1 VASIKKK
8 LNRIRGAAPVIEY
21 IVLVVVIIA
30 ALASMSE
37 YIRRAVSGRWREVGD
52 VFGFGRQYEPG
63 RTIIERIR

>member
-1 VASIKKK
+1 MTGIKKK
-8 LNRIRGAAPVIEY
+8 INRIKGAAPVIEY

-37 YIRRAVSGRWREVGD
+37 YIRRAVSGKWREVGD

-63 RTIIERIR
+63 RTIIEKIQ